1 MDRRGFLKK
10 NGGSFLLGAAVGAVA
25 GAAGGAA
32 LRGRPA
38 PPAPPPAARRQPGNI
53 SYAQQGED
61 LVLWQ
66 IAYHA
71 LGVKA
76 PTYLDIG
83 AYDPVIASNTYVF
96 YLQGLRGVLV
106 EPNPAQWDAL
116 ASVRPRDVLLR
127 AGIGAGAQREA
138 DYYVLSGSSQG
149 LNTFS
154 KEDAENAVKRSNG
167 RVAIEKVLKMPLL
180 DVNAVMQEH
189 FGGAPTV
196 LSVDAEGFDLR
207 ILRSI
212 DFKRFRPPVVCAET
226 LVFGTRRMDPAIGR
240 FMASQDYEPRG
251 GSFVNTVFVDR
262 RLLA

>member
-10 NGGSFLLGAAVGAVA
+10 NGGSLLLGAAVGAVA
-25 GAAGGAA
+25 GAAGTAT
-32 LRGRPA
+32 LRGRQ
-38 PPAPPPAARRQPGNI
+38 APPPAKRQPGNV

-71 LGVKA
+71 LGIKA

-127 AGIGAGAQREA
+127 AGIGASAQREA

-154 KEDAENAVKRSNG
+154 KEDADNAVARSNG
-167 RVAIEKVLKMPLL
+167 RVAIEKVLRMPLL

-207 ILRSI
+207 ILRAI

-226 LVFGTRRMDPAIGR
+226 LVFGTRRMDPAIGK
-240 FMASQDYEPRG
+240 FMASQDYEARG

-262 RLLA
+262 KRLA